1 MKKILLLGSSSPYRQ
16 ELLRR
21 LKIPFQI
28 ISPNID
34 ETPINNESPE
44 ATALRLS
51 CEKAI
56 AAANAWTSAQPP
68 QTTTQLWV
76 IGSDQVATCQGEQ
89 IGKPGTHAKA
99 VEQLRRMSGQIVTFH
114 SALCLAHT
122 IIPAATHTSQFTY
135 HLQKINVQ
143 TQVQY
148 RKLNDA
154 MIETYLRLDQPYDC
168 AGSAKAESLGIALTE
183 RIESSDPTAI
193 TGLPLIA
200 LCTMLDNAG
209 FDVLQEAQSIL

>member
-1 MKKILLLGSSSPYRQ
+1 MKKILLLGSSSPYRR
-16 ELLRR
+16 ELLTR

-34 ETPINNESPE
+34 ETPINNEPPE

-56 AAANAWTSAQPP
+56 AAGNAWTNDNPSA
-68 QTTTQLWV
+68 TDTQLWV
-76 IGSDQVATCQGEQ
+76 IGSDQVATCLGVQ
-89 IGKPGTHAKA
+89 IGKPGTHTKA
-99 VEQLRRMSGQIVTFH
+99 VEQLQRMSGQTVIFH
-114 SALCLAHT
+114 TALCLAHT
-122 IIPAATHTSQFTY
+122 TLSAATHSGQFTY
-135 HLQKINVQ
+135 QLQKINVQ
-143 TQVQY
+143 TLVQY
-148 RKLNDA
+148 RKLSDA
-154 MIETYLRLDQPYDC
+154 MIDTYLQLDQPYDC

-200 LCTMLDNAG
+200 LCTLLDNAG
-209 FDVLQEAQSIL
+209 FNVLQEAQANP